1 MQSFQYVPCELTFV
15 PLASLSLPPKDR
27 STFSRTP
34 SLCGSGLEFTNE
46 KSLPESQKLGV
57 NRKPLFLQRCLLLDA
72 WN

>member
-34 SLCGSGLEFTNE
+34 SLRGSGLEFTNE
-46 KSLPESQKLGV
+46 KSLPES
-57 NRKPLFLQRCLLLDA
+57 
-72 WN
+72 